1 MHFSTCILL
10 VPVGLQDLQNRCNII
25 TKLIIMYSVASY
37 DQISGVYSYRSSKH
51 NQLTKT
57 NKIIIT
63 VVIPLIVMDW
73 LIELDDRRKSLPS
86 AGADPEF

>member
-51 NQLTKT
+51 N
-57 NKIIIT
+57 
-63 VVIPLIVMDW
+63 
-73 LIELDDRRKSLPS
+73 
-86 AGADPEF
+86 